1 VQKRAQVARYKSR
14 IAERASPTVLHLKA
28 FYTVLGISMSVEQV
42 LDLAKKH
49 ERWRQ
54 NECLNLIPSENITS
68 PTVRQLMISDMGHR
82 YTSQDRYY
90 AGTRYI
96 DEMEMLGETLAK
108 EVFKA
113 EAANLRPISGHMSDI
128 ILISTFAK
136 PMEKVMTV
144 HPLNGGYPGLSEEG
158 LLRVL
163 GLQGVYFPFDR
174 QRMNIKVDESA
185 DLIKKVKPR
194 IVVFGASFFLFP
206 HPVRELME
214 VCRDNGILVAYDGS
228 HVLGLVAG
236 GEFQNPF
243 KDGVDILVGSTH
255 KSFFGPQGGIILAK
269 REYGEQIAAN
279 VHPMLVDNAHWN
291 RIAALTMALA
301 EVKEFGRAY
310 ARQVVK
316 NAKALAKSL
325 DHSGLSVVGKEYGLT
340 KSHQV
345 ILDAGG
351 SKAGRDVA
359 RSLEKA
365 NMITDCGVRLGTC
378 EVTRLGMKESEMK
391 EIAEFIARILL
402 KNEKPQDVK
411 RDVVKFRTQF
421 EKIQFCFD

>member
-1 VQKRAQVARYKSR
+1 M
-14 IAERASPTVLHLKA
+14 
-28 FYTVLGISMSVEQV
+28 SMEQV
-42 LDLAKKH
+42 LDIVEKH

-54 NECLNLIPSENITS
+54 DECLNLIPSENVTS
-68 PTVRQLMISDMGHR
+68 PAVRQLMISDMGHR

-96 DEMEMLGETLAK
+96 DEMEMLGEALAR

-113 EAANLRPISGHMSDI
+113 ETANLKPISGHMSDI
-128 ILISTFAK
+128 ILLSTFAK
-136 PMEKVMTV
+136 PMEKVMIV

-163 GLQGVYFPFDR
+163 GLQGVYFPFNR

-185 DLIKKVKPR
+185 DLIKKAKPR

-206 HPVRELME
+206 HPVRELLE
-214 VCRDNGILVAYDGS
+214 VCRDDGILVAYDGS
-228 HVLGLVAG
+228 HVLGLIAG

-243 KDGVDILVGSTH
+243 KDGADILVGSTH

-269 REYGEQIAAN
+269 KEYGEQIATN
-279 VHPMLVDNAHWN
+279 IHPMLVDNAHWN

-301 EVKEFGRAY
+301 EVKRFGRSY
-310 ARQVVK
+310 ADQVVK

-325 DHSGLSVVGKEYGLT
+325 DQSGLSVVGKEFGFT

-345 ILDAGG
+345 ILDVGG
-351 SKAGRDVA
+351 FKAGRDVA
-359 RSLEKA
+359 RRLEKG
-365 NMITDCGVRLGTC
+365 NIITDCGVRLGIC
-378 EVTRLGMKESEMK
+378 EVTRWGMKESEMNK
-391 EIAEFIARILL
+391 IAEFIVRILL
-402 KNEKPQDVK
+402 KSERPHNVK
-411 RDVVKFRTQF
+411 REVVKLRTQF
-421 EKIQFCFD
+421 KKIQFCFD